1 MIAAQLTPPTAAT
14 PTDSL
19 AEPHAGAAFE
29 SAESQAVP
37 HAGAGPFVPQAG
49 AGSVVPQA
57 GAPTTSF
64 KLLMSVSFFF
74 ATPPYRASIVHFQKI
89 HGQAEEGTDLLGTHL
104 LVSARAAQERNAM
117 LTKEELPPCPVATT
131 LMLIGNKWKIFI
143 IQQLMDRPFR
153 FGELR
158 RAIPGISE
166 KVLTDNLRA
175 MEKDGIITRTVF
187 PEVPP
192 RTEYALS
199 ELGNTMRPIIESMA
213 TWGTGYQ
220 QLVREQ

>member
-1 MIAAQLTPPTAAT
+1 
-14 PTDSL
+14 
-19 AEPHAGAAFE
+19 
-29 SAESQAVP
+29 
-37 HAGAGPFVPQAG
+37 
-49 AGSVVPQA
+49 
-57 GAPTTSF
+57 
-64 KLLMSVSFFF
+64 
-74 ATPPYRASIVHFQKI
+74 
-89 HGQAEEGTDLLGTHL
+89 
-104 LVSARAAQERNAM
+104 M
-117 LTKEELPPCPVATT
+117 LTKDELPPCPVATT

-153 FGELR
+153 FSELR

-175 MEKDGIITRTVF
+175 MEKDGLITRTVF

-199 ELGNTMRPIIESMA
+199 ELGNTMRPIIESTA

-220 QLVREQ
+220 QIVRER

>member
-1 MIAAQLTPPTAAT
+1 
-14 PTDSL
+14 
-19 AEPHAGAAFE
+19 
-29 SAESQAVP
+29 
-37 HAGAGPFVPQAG
+37 
-49 AGSVVPQA
+49 
-57 GAPTTSF
+57 
-64 KLLMSVSFFF
+64 
-74 ATPPYRASIVHFQKI
+74 
-89 HGQAEEGTDLLGTHL
+89 
-104 LVSARAAQERNAM
+104 M
-117 LTKEELPPCPVATT
+117 LTKDELPPCPVATT

-153 FGELR
+153 FSELC

-175 MEKDGIITRTVF
+175 MEKDGLITRTVF

-220 QLVREQ
+220 QIVRER

>member
-1 MIAAQLTPPTAAT
+1 
-14 PTDSL
+14 
-19 AEPHAGAAFE
+19 
-29 SAESQAVP
+29 
-37 HAGAGPFVPQAG
+37 
-49 AGSVVPQA
+49 
-57 GAPTTSF
+57 
-64 KLLMSVSFFF
+64 
-74 ATPPYRASIVHFQKI
+74 
-89 HGQAEEGTDLLGTHL
+89 
-104 LVSARAAQERNAM
+104 M

-153 FGELR
+153 FSELR

-199 ELGNTMRPIIESMA
+199 EPGSTMRPIIESMA